1 MSETA
6 SRWRAFLCHAKA
18 NCSAVAFAN
27 WLEPIHPK
35 ESSGDVLELEVPN
48 IYVQEYLLNNFS
60 NELREF
66 FGATLPLN
74 FTIARLEKPE
84 QPKIELKPTKS
95 RINLNRLYTFD
106 HFIEGSENTF
116 IKSCAEACA
125 KEPGALYNPLF
136 IYAPAGLGKTHLLHS
151 IAAKAKEL
159 KPQAKIE
166 CMTTEGFITD
176 LVENLKNKT
185 VDRMKRR
192 LRSLDILLIDD
203 IQFLQNRLNFEEEL
217 IHTIEALLVSGGQV
231 VVTCDCAPSELKL
244 SERIR
249 GRFEGGLVAPVH
261 MPGPETRAAILQ
273 HKASLRAVD
282 LPDDVALF
290 LSDRPYVSV
299 RSLEGIVNR
308 LCAHVQI
315 TKRPIT
321 KELATQLTLDLLP
334 KAAAPKMAL
343 STILDLTAKHFSV
356 SVDEIKGK
364 SRTAHLAAAR
374 SVAMH
379 LAKNLIDMPLTAI
392 ASAFN
397 RTHSTL
403 LWACDKV
410 EEQTNLKEAAQA
422 IRSGLGKAAAL
433 PG

>member
-6 SRWRAFLCHAKA
+6 RRWRAFLHHAKA
-18 NCSAVAFAN
+18 NCSPVAFAN
-27 WLEPIHPK
+27 WLEPIRSK
-35 ESSGDVLELEVPN
+35 ESEGDVLELEVPN

-66 FGATLPLN
+66 FGAALPLN
-74 FTIARLEKPE
+74 FTVARLEKPAQA
-84 QPKIELKPTKS
+84 QPVPKRPKQRL
-95 RINLNRLYTFD
+95 NLNHLYTFD

-136 IYAPAGLGKTHLLHS
+136 IYAPAGLGKTHLLHA

-159 KPQAKIE
+159 RPTAKIT
-166 CMTTEGFITD
+166 CMTTEGFITE

-185 VDRMKRR
+185 IDRMKRR

-231 VVTCDCAPSELKL
+231 VITCDCTPSELKL

-249 GRFEGGLVAPVH
+249 GRFEGGLVAAVQ

-273 HKASLRAVD
+273 HKAALRAVD
-282 LPDDVALF
+282 LPHDVALF
-290 LSDRPYVSV
+290 LSDRPYTSV
-299 RSLEGIVNR
+299 RALEGIVNR

-315 TKRPIT
+315 TKKPIT
-321 KELATQLTLDLLP
+321 QELALQLVGDLLP
-334 KAAAPKMAL
+334 KAAAPKMTLAA
-343 STILDLTAKHFSV
+343 ILERTAEHFNIT
-356 SVDEIKGK
+356 VDEIKGK

-379 LAKNLIDMPLTAI
+379 LAKSLIEMPLTAI

-397 RTHSTL
+397 RSHSTL
-403 LWACDKV
+403 LWACQKV
-410 EEQTNLKEAAQA
+410 EEQKSLKEAALT
-422 IRSGLGKAAAL
+422 IRSGLGRV
-433 PG
+433 

>member
-6 SRWRAFLCHAKA
+6 RRWRAFLHHAKV
-18 NCSAVAFAN
+18 NCSPVAFAN
-27 WLEPIHPK
+27 WLEPIRSK
-35 ESSGDVLELEVPN
+35 ESDGEILELEVPN

-60 NELREF
+60 DELREF
-66 FGATLPLN
+66 FGAALPIN
-74 FTIARLEKPE
+74 FTVARLEKPTPV
-84 QPKIELKPTKS
+84 QSAPKRPKKQRL
-95 RINLNRLYTFD
+95 NLNHLYTFD
-106 HFIEGSENTF
+106 HFIEGAENTF
-116 IKSCAEACA
+116 IKSCAQACA
-125 KEPGALYNPLF
+125 KEAGTLYNPLF
-136 IYAPAGLGKTHLLHS
+136 IYAPAGLGKTHLLHA
-151 IAAKAKEL
+151 IAAKAREL
-159 KPQAKIE
+159 RPLAKIE
-166 CMTTEGFITD
+166 CMTTEGFITE

-231 VVTCDCAPSELKL
+231 VITCDCAPNELKL

-249 GRFEGGLVAPVH
+249 GRFEGGLVAPVV

-273 HKASLRAVD
+273 HKAALRAVD
-282 LPDDVALF
+282 LPHDVALF
-290 LSDRPYVSV
+290 LSDRPFTSV
-299 RSLEGIVNR
+299 RALEGIVNR

-315 TKRPIT
+315 TKKTIT
-321 KELATQLTLDLLP
+321 KELATQLASDLLP
-334 KAAAPKMAL
+334 EAAAPKM
-343 STILDLTAKHFSV
+343 TLTAILEQTAEHFNI

-379 LAKNLIDMPLTAI
+379 LAKSLIEMPLTAI

-397 RTHSTL
+397 RSHSTL
-403 LWACDKV
+403 LWACEKV
-410 EEQTNLKEAAQA
+410 EEQKKLKEAALT
-422 IRSGLGKAAAL
+422 IRSALGKS
-433 PG
+433 

>member
-6 SRWRAFLCHAKA
+6 RRWKAFLHHAKA
-18 NCSAVAFAN
+18 NCSPIAFAN
-27 WLEPIHPK
+27 WLEPIRSK
-35 ESSGDVLELEVPN
+35 ESEGDILELEVPN

-66 FGATLPLN
+66 FGAALPLN
-74 FTIARLEKPE
+74 FTVARLEKPA
-84 QPKIELKPTKS
+84 QPTPAPKRPKQRL
-95 RINLNRLYTFD
+95 NLNHLYTFD

-116 IKSCAEACA
+116 IKSCAKACA
-125 KEPGALYNPLF
+125 QEPGALYNPLF
-136 IYAPAGLGKTHLLHS
+136 IYAPAGLGKTHLLHA
-151 IAAKAKEL
+151 IAAEAKEL
-159 KPQAKIE
+159 RPQAKIE
-166 CMTTEGFITD
+166 CMTTEGFITE

-185 VDRMKRR
+185 IDRMKRR

-231 VVTCDCAPSELKL
+231 VITSDCTPSELKL

-249 GRFEGGLVAPVH
+249 GRFEGGLVASVQ

-273 HKASLRAVD
+273 HKAALRAVD
-282 LPDDVALF
+282 LPHDVALF
-290 LSDRPYVSV
+290 LSDRPFTSV
-299 RSLEGIVNR
+299 RALEGIVNR

-315 TKRPIT
+315 TKKTIT
-321 KELATQLTLDLLP
+321 QELALQLAGDLLP
-334 KAAAPKMAL
+334 KATKTKM
-343 STILDLTAKHFSV
+343 TLTAILERTAEHFNIT
-356 SVDEIKGK
+356 VDEIKGK

-379 LAKNLIDMPLTAI
+379 LARGLIEMPLTAI

-397 RTHSTL
+397 RSHSTL
-403 LWACDKV
+403 LWACEKV
-410 EEQTNLKEAAQA
+410 EEQQSLKEAALA
-422 IRSGLGKAAAL
+422 IRSGLGRA
-433 PG
+433 